1 MATASKSIAY
11 PHISAS
17 PGVRGG
23 RPCIDGTR
31 ISVMDVVTLDRNGLS
46 PKEIRTHFS
55 SRQLTLAEVHAALT
69 YYYDHRDEIDACFA
83 EDREW
88 DEGHDERRAEHLR
101 KRTRR

>member
-1 MATASKSIAY
+1 
-11 PHISAS
+11 
-17 PGVRGG
+17 
-23 RPCIDGTR
+23 
-31 ISVMDVVTLDRNGLS
+31 MDVVTLDRNGLS